1 MISLINGKYICRRT
15 MPPSSYWPSWKAA
28 MTVRTQKRFSTR
40 WDPLNWYV
48 SRFALTHVYRHGA
61 NSACHV
67 SLRWMSWRRRILR
80 FWRAR
85 RMTTAWET
93 KSSPEMLDTTFTS
106 WPIRCAGV
114 GRWEYKYTTVFFF
127 SGPEQEWTRCCT
139 EKCVVVHLRFC
150 VSACSRVYFCCQVQ
164 TFSHSFSTSASSASA
179 PAASFR
185 ILITYLGV
193 VVWGFFSFE
202 PSPGFNFLHYRKLL

>member
-1 MISLINGKYICRRT
+1 MVNTYVVEQCLQAPTGHHGKPPWQWERRKDSLQDETHWTGMSAGSHSRT
-15 MPPSSYWPSWKAA
+15 C
-28 MTVRTQKRFSTR
+28 TGT
-40 WDPLNWYV
+40 
-48 SRFALTHVYRHGA
+48 ALTLHVMCRSGGCDEGGVYSGSGERGG
-61 NSACHV
+61 
-67 SLRWMSWRRRILR
+67 WRQRGRPNQ
-80 FWRAR
+80 AQ
-85 RMTTAWET
+85 
-93 KSSPEMLDTTFTS
+93 
-106 WPIRCAGV
+106 RCWTQHLHPGPSGV
-114 GRWEYKYTTVFFF
+114 RGWGGGNKKYTTVFFF

-164 TFSHSFSTSASSASA
+164 TFSHSLSTSASSASA